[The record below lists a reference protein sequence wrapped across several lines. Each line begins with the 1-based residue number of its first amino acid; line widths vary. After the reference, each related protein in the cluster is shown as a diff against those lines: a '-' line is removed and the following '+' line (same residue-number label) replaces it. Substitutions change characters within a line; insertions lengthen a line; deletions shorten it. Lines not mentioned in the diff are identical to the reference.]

1 MTAIELLH
9 GFVNA
14 LNDRIEGAVVVVDD
28 HAAFEAASKEI
39 ESLIRTELPYVK
51 EAFEETGLNAD
62 ARKHLETCLK
72 GLSDL
77 ETQARARSV
86 WALDFSEYMREAL
99 SKND

>member
-14 LNDRIEGAVVVVDD
+14 LNDRIEDAVGVVDD
-28 HAAFEAASKEI
+28 RAAFEAASEDI
-39 ESLIRTELPYVK
+39 DSLIRTELPYVK
-51 EAFEETGLNAD
+51 EVFEETGLDAD

>member
-14 LNDRIEGAVVVVDD
+14 LNHRIEGAVGVVDD
-28 HAAFEAASKEI
+28 HEAFEAASKDI

-86 WALDFSEYMREAL
+86 WAWDFSEYMREAL

>member
-9 GFVNA
+9 SFVNA
-14 LNDRIEGAVVVVDD
+14 LNDKIEGALVVVDD
-28 HAAFEAASKEI
+28 HAAFEAATKDI
-39 ESLIRTELPYVK
+39 ESLIKIRLPYVK
-51 EAFEETGLNAD
+51 EAFDETGLDAD

-72 GLSDL
+72 ALSDL